1 MSCGE
6 SLVSSVT
13 QTISLRLAS
22 GNEARLRG
30 LFSTLPL
37 AGVALP
43 TARSGYSRNLLTI
56 TMSALRVN
64 CGANSLFGQLLF
76 TKFSSTR
83 RSRNLQRRPRATS
96 PLCAVPEPYRLPL
109 FPLCFLQQE
118 LFCFRQECRRGT
130 KSNTPCRIAKATHR
144 TESRL
149 LPNESGVSDRA
160 KLTMLG
166 FSHDF
171 IRRSHARSS
180 LCLLCCHHWIRPWKC
195 ACKPR
200 SNLLFWYQRRPHR
213 DAD

>member
-64 CGANSLFGQLLF
+64 CGANSLFGQLLS

-83 RSRNLQRRPRATS
+83 RSRNLQRRPGRPPRSVPCQS
-96 PLCAVPEPYRLPL
+96 PIVFL
-109 FPLCFLQQE
+109 FFLFV
-118 LFCFRQECRRGT
+118 FC
-130 KSNTPCRIAKATHR
+130 
-144 TESRL
+144 SR
-149 LPNESGVSDRA
+149 NSFVSDRSA
-160 KLTMLG
+160 GEAQRAIPAVASPRQHIAPKADCYRTNQG
-166 FSHDF
+166 FP
-171 IRRSHARSS
+171 IGRISHAR
-180 LCLLCCHHWIRPWKC
+180 
-195 ACKPR
+195 
-200 SNLLFWYQRRPHR
+200 LF
-213 DAD
+213 A